1 MKNKKVIREG
11 AVIMRNFEKFMAVA
25 MATAVTFTSLPNA
38 NYVAFAEQT
47 EDVVVASEIDD
58 VKDMTETQDEAI
70 KVTPV
75 TEAAVVAT
83 QAAVSSQAA
92 VEDKTFKIDAV
103 KIKTSKAATRTIV
116 DLKNGKAPYTY
127 EYTFEKISGKEQT
140 EDYVVNKS
148 KYASATQHFPT
159 HLSGDYR
166 LSVKV
171 TDAEENV
178 ATKTQKFTVNPF
190 TISEIATNYTAPV
203 VTGTALSFKA
213 ICENNWV
220 NKESQSTT
228 WSIVK
233 DGQIYMDKTVLA
245 GSTDFE
251 WTPSE
256 IGNYEVKVDAVDAA
270 GEKASKS
277 IPVVVKESSENVAV
291 VYYESGWENARIHYK
306 VGNGDWNSIPGDKM
320 TKTSY
325 KQYNWMYAIDLDDAE
340 NATICFTDG
349 RGDWDNNQNRNYV
362 VEVGTTGIQN
372 GEVSKFDFQVADTV
386 IDASKEGTILTAKVA
401 YGVAPYKYEVSVS
414 YEKDEEIYND
424 KTVIN
429 SNSKE
434 VDAFFL
440 THYSGNYQATV
451 KVTDADGNETEE
463 SYDFEIKKMQING
476 VVANSVKVASDAAI
490 KFTAKT
496 ANSWSYYLPMSTYW
510 TIEKDGEVVVDAQCA
525 AYEKSF
531 TWVPEEAGTYNVKV
545 YAKDSSGDE
554 ISYKFEYVVK

>member
-1 MKNKKVIREG
+1 
-11 AVIMRNFEKFMAVA
+11 MRKFEKFMAVA

-58 VKDMTETQDEAI
+58 VKDMTETQDEAN

-75 TEAAVVAT
+75 TEAAVVTT

-92 VEDKTFKIDAV
+92 VEEKTFKIDTI

-171 TDAEENV
+171 TDAENNV
-178 ATKTQKFTVNPF
+178 ATKTQEFTIDSF

-220 NKESQSTT
+220 NHKPQSTT

-233 DGQIYMDKTVLA
+233 DGQNYMDKTVSE

-256 IGNYEVKVDAVDAA
+256 VGNYEVKVEAVDAA
-270 GEKASKS
+270 GEKANNS
-277 IPVVVKESSENVAV
+277 ISVVVKEASKNVAV

-306 VGNGDWNSIPGDKM
+306 VGNGNWNSIPGAKM
-320 TKTSY
+320 TKTAY
-325 KQYNWMYAIDLDDAE
+325 KQYNWMYTIDLGDAE
-340 NATICFTDG
+340 NATVCFTDG
-349 RGDWDNNQNRNYV
+349 HGDWDNDQNKNYV
-362 VEVGTTGIQN
+362 VNAGATGIQN
-372 GEVSKFDFQVADTV
+372 GNVSVIGFQVEDAV
-386 IDASKEGTILTAKVA
+386 IDASKAGTVLTTKVLN
-401 YGVAPYKYEVSVS
+401 GVAPYKYEIFVN
-414 YEKDEEIYND
+414 YEEDAEVYND
-424 KTVIN
+424 KTVIT

-434 VDAFFL
+434 VNAFFM
-440 THYSGNYQATV
+440 THYSGKYQATV
-451 KVTDADGNETEE
+451 KVTDADGKETEE
-463 SYDFEIKKMQING
+463 SYDFQIKKMQING

>member
-1 MKNKKVIREG
+1 
-11 AVIMRNFEKFMAVA
+11 MRKFEKFMAVA

-58 VKDMTETQDEAI
+58 VKDMTETQDEAN

-83 QAAVSSQAA
+83 DAAVVTTQAAVSSQAA
-92 VEDKTFKIDAV
+92 VEEKTFKIDTI

-171 TDAEENV
+171 TDAENNV
-178 ATKTQKFTVNPF
+178 ATKTQEFTIDSF

-220 NKESQSTT
+220 NHKPQSTT

-233 DGQIYMDKTVLA
+233 DGQNYMDKTVSE

-256 IGNYEVKVDAVDAA
+256 VGNYEVKVEAVDAA
-270 GEKASKS
+270 GEKANNS
-277 IPVVVKESSENVAV
+277 ISVVVKEASKNVAV

-306 VGNGDWNSIPGDKM
+306 VGNGNWNSIPGAKM
-320 TKTSY
+320 TKTAY
-325 KQYNWMYAIDLDDAE
+325 KQYNWMYTIDLGDAE
-340 NATICFTDG
+340 NATVCFTDG
-349 RGDWDNNQNRNYV
+349 HGDWDNDQNKNYV
-362 VEVGTTGIQN
+362 VNAGATGIQN
-372 GEVSKFDFQVADTV
+372 GNVSVIGFQVEDAV
-386 IDASKEGTILTAKVA
+386 IDASKAGTVLTTKVLN
-401 YGVAPYKYEVSVS
+401 GVAPYKYEIFVN
-414 YEKDEEIYND
+414 YEEDAEVYND
-424 KTVIN
+424 KTVIT

-434 VDAFFL
+434 VNAFFM
-440 THYSGNYQATV
+440 THYSGKYQATV
-451 KVTDADGNETEE
+451 KVTDADGKETEE
-463 SYDFEIKKMQING
+463 SYDFQIKKMQING